1 MSNKLVEHKESK
13 EILTGNQKKILFWIC
28 FIILSIAFI
37 TVWINILLTSKAFNT
52 QMEEMVLG
60 EDYYMESCKQ
70 KSIAEMKKVPQNLHS

>member
-1 MSNKLVEHKESK
+1 MSNKLVKHQEPK

-52 QMEEMVLG
+52 QM
-60 EDYYMESCKQ
+60 
-70 KSIAEMKKVPQNLHS
+70 

>member
-52 QMEEMVLG
+52 NGRDGTGRRLLYG
-60 EDYYMESCKQ
+60 GYCDYR
-70 KSIAEMKKVPQNLHS
+70 

>member
-37 TVWINILLTSKAFNT
+37 TVWINILLTSKALIHKWKRWYWEKIT
-52 QMEEMVLG
+52 IWRIL
-60 EDYYMESCKQ
+60 
-70 KSIAEMKKVPQNLHS
+70 